1 MPNCQSDDVYSVLP
15 ITSCVNLR
23 VMESVRPGK
32 MLFDVLGEFSM
43 HDDVLPLNERENMLK
58 DAVRGKLKICATV
71 LSSLRSGCSCSFDAF
86 HSHKA

>member
-1 MPNCQSDDVYSVLP
+1 
-15 ITSCVNLR
+15 
-23 VMESVRPGK
+23 MESVRPGK